1 MSPIT
6 NVRMAYQQSTTFL
19 AAGTT
24 FVQDNFSIDRE
35 DGLGMT
41 EVYYIHCALYFYYC
55 YISSTSDHQTLDPG
69 GWEPPAY
76 IMNFCTKY

>member
-19 AAGTT
+19 AAGTS
-24 FVQDNFSIDRE
+24 FMQDNFSIDQE
-35 DGLGMT
+35 DDFRMT
-41 EVYYIHCALYFYYC
+41 QVNYIPCALYFYYY
-55 YISSTSDHQTLDPG
+55 YISSTLDHQPLDPG
-69 GWEPPAY
+69 GWEPLAY